1 MSDMDSIESEDPGYE
16 VKTVE
21 VRDKADAY
29 TVMMVKFD
37 GDKSGILSNKGFR
50 SDYVVFTVMR
60 AGNLYSTYDPYQLG
74 LEFNLDLL
82 ESFAVGIR
90 AGVEDYDVG
99 RIDWEGVDEGE
110 IIDWDRYEELLQ
122 E

>member
-16 VKTVE
+16 VKTVQIL
-21 VRDKADAY
+21 DKADAY
-29 TVMMVKFD
+29 TVMMVKF
-37 GDKSGILSNKGFR
+37 GVDKSGILSNKGFR
-50 SDYVVFTVMR
+50 GDYVVFTVMR

-90 AGVEDYDVG
+90 AGVQGYDEG
-99 RIDWEGVDEGE
+99 RIDWEDVDEGE
-110 IIDWDRYEELLQ
+110 IIDWDRYEELIQ
-122 E
+122 W